1 MIASAS
7 SIAAALAIVDMAARS
22 KVRGQKGKLHPF
34 FCTFAPVA
42 SFLVAMVSIEGA
54 GVAGTRTLISQNK
67 KSLEKWRSNVPPIRM
82 LILYQYPFDKSI
94 SSQLSRPARLGRGP
108 GRAAVTNGPLIS
120 APFLWLQR
128 TRKGPGLRALLLK
141 LSM

>member
-7 SIAAALAIVDMAARS
+7 SIAAAIVDMAARS
-22 KVRGQKGKLHPF
+22 KVRRQKGKLHPF
-34 FCTFAPVA
+34 FCTFAPIA

-94 SSQLSRPARLGRGP
+94 SSQLSRPARIFFSDIHAKHSNVLFNTFRE
-108 GRAAVTNGPLIS
+108 AVVD
-120 APFLWLQR
+120 
-128 TRKGPGLRALLLK
+128 
-141 LSM
+141 